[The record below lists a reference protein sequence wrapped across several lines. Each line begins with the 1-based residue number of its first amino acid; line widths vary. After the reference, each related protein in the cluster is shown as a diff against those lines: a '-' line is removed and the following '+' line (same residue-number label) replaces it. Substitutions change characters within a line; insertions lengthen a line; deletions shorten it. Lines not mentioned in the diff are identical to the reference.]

1 MADVTGSRLA
11 ARDGRAS
18 SLIATR
24 SGAVAWM
31 LSSALMVLAL
41 TIPALWNGFPLIFPD
56 TGGYLTRPI
65 EGTLELGRSALYGL
79 FLYAGIPFAFW
90 PNVVVQAAMIVWLV
104 VLSLRTLGRGHRPWL
119 ALGITAALTV
129 GTSLPWLTGL
139 LLPDVL
145 FPVAVLALYL
155 LAFRADRLATWE
167 RVVLACMIAFAIA
180 SHMAAAGLCAAMIA
194 ALYLLTRIERLAL
207 PKPRLTFAA
216 CSVAAGIALC
226 PISNWAI
233 TGSFALTPGG
243 SSFLFG
249 RLVEDGIVARY
260 LDERCP
266 DAALRLCAY
275 KASLPDEADDWL
287 WDPDSPFRKLGGWQ
301 GLEGEQREIILATL
315 ARYPL
320 MHATAAAADTM
331 QQLISFQTEVSLA
344 NNEPTLETFADRVPQ
359 LFPKLMGARQQNGRI
374 NVSALNLVHVPLAA
388 LAIAGLA
395 CALIFRRRLHVAPE
409 LNAFFLTVMLS
420 LCINAAV
427 CALLSHSVDRYQSRL
442 VPLAVFAMALLVADR
457 WHASVK
463 QPRAS
468 PDAGELPGT

>member
-1 MADVTGSRLA
+1 
-11 ARDGRAS
+11 
-18 SLIATR
+18 
-24 SGAVAWM
+24 M

-41 TIPALWNGFPLIFPD
+41 TIPTLWNGFPIIFPD

-65 EGTLELGRSALYGL
+65 EGTVELGRSALYGL

-90 PNVVVQAAMIVWLV
+90 PNVVAQAAMIVWLV
-104 VLSLRTLGRGHRPWL
+104 VISLRALGRGHRPWL

-155 LAFRADRLATWE
+155 LAFRADQLARWE
-167 RVVLACMIAFAIA
+167 RTGLACMIAFAIA

-194 ALYLLTRIERLAL
+194 ALYLLTRIARLAL
-207 PKPRLTFAA
+207 PRPRLTFAA
-216 CSVAAGIALC
+216 CSVVAGIALC

-331 QQLISFQTEVSLA
+331 EQFISFQTEVSVA

>member
-1 MADVTGSRLA
+1 
-11 ARDGRAS
+11 
-18 SLIATR
+18 
-24 SGAVAWM
+24 
-31 LSSALMVLAL
+31 MVLAL

-65 EGTLELGRSALYGL
+65 EGTLEFGRSALYGL

-90 PNVVVQAAMIVWLV
+90 PNVVAQAAMIVWLV
-104 VLSLRTLGRGHRPWL
+104 VLSLRALGRGHRPWL

-139 LLPDVL
+139 LLPDIL

-167 RVVLACMIAFAIA
+167 RIVLACMIAFAIA

-194 ALYLLTRIERLAL
+194 ALYLLTRITGLAL

-301 GLEGEQREIILATL
+301 GLHGEQREIILATL

-320 MHATAAAADTM
+320 MHATTAAADTM
-331 QQLISFQTEVSLA
+331 EQLISFQTEVSLA
-344 NNEPTLETFADRVPQ
+344 NNEPALETFADRVPQ
-359 LFPKLMGARQQNGRI
+359 LFPKLMGARQQNGGI
-374 NVSALNLVHVPLAA
+374 NVNALNLVHVPLAA

-395 CALIFRRRLHVAPE
+395 GALIFRRRLNVAPE

-420 LCINAAV
+420 LGINAAV
-427 CALLSHSVDRYQSRL
+427 CAVLSHSVDRYQSRL
-442 VPLAVFAMALLVADR
+442 VPLAVFAMALFVTDHWRA
-457 WHASVK
+457 AVK

>member
-1 MADVTGSRLA
+1 
-11 ARDGRAS
+11 
-18 SLIATR
+18 
-24 SGAVAWM
+24 
-31 LSSALMVLAL
+31 MVLAL
-41 TIPALWNGFPLIFPD
+41 TIPALWNGFPIIFPD

-79 FLYAGIPFAFW
+79 FLYTGIPFAFW
-90 PNVVVQAAMIVWLV
+90 PNVVAQAAIVVWLV
-104 VLSLRTLGRGHRPWL
+104 VISLRALGWGHRPWL

-155 LAFRADRLATWE
+155 LAFRADQLATWE
-167 RVVLACMIAFAIA
+167 RAGLACMIAFAIA

-331 QQLISFQTEVSLA
+331 EQFISFQTEVSLA

>member
-1 MADVTGSRLA
+1 
-11 ARDGRAS
+11 
-18 SLIATR
+18 
-24 SGAVAWM
+24 
-31 LSSALMVLAL
+31 MVLAL
-41 TIPALWNGFPLIFPD
+41 TIPALWNGFPIIFPD

-90 PNVVVQAAMIVWLV
+90 PNVVAQAAMIVWLV

-194 ALYLLTRIERLAL
+194 ALYLLTRITRLAL

-260 LDERCP
+260 LKERCP
-266 DAALRLCAY
+266 DPALRLCAY
-275 KASLPDEADDWL
+275 KDSLPDEADDWL

-301 GLEGEQREIILATL
+301 GLHGEQREIILATL

-320 MHATAAAADTM
+320 MHATTAAADTM
-331 QQLISFQTEVSLA
+331 EQFISFQTEVSLA
-344 NNEPTLETFADRVPQ
+344 NNEPALETFADRVPQ
-359 LFPKLMGARQQNGRI
+359 LFPKLMGARQQNGGI
-374 NVSALNLVHVPLAA
+374 NVNALNLVHVPLAA

-395 CALIFRRRLHVAPE
+395 GALIFRRRLNVAPE

-420 LCINAAV
+420 LGINAAV
-427 CALLSHSVDRYQSRL
+427 CAVLSHSVDRYQSRL
-442 VPLAVFAMALLVADR
+442 VPLAVFAMALLVTDR
-457 WHASVK
+457 WRARVK